1 MPQEHWKEIMK
12 PIAILV
18 LSLSIGLAER
28 TVTEA
33 QTPSETQAV
42 HVATALD
49 HITVLEFS
57 EPVTLAA
64 AGSSAFSIE
73 RQENKVLIKPMKP
86 GASTDLFVW
95 TASGRFTYEL
105 DPPGEPKNMN
115 FAVDSPSPVDK
126 PVVGADANA
135 RMTEV
140 ADMLLTRAFL
150 GADRVENGDIKNDK
164 GKVVI
169 RIENLFQSANSLYIR
184 YSIQNLGERPY
195 RVLKP
200 AVYELSPPETTI
212 SLTSLRHT
220 QLDSR
225 TVQKLGT
232 DKAKRL
238 QLVVASAET
247 RKEDIRPGDST
258 RGVIVLRQQFS
269 APTVL
274 QLVFANAG
282 EHHVSATFVF

>member
-1 MPQEHWKEIMK
+1 MK

-18 LSLSIGLAER
+18 LSLLIGLAGR

-64 AGSSAFSIE
+64 AGSSAFNIE
-73 RQENKVLIKPMKP
+73 RQENKVLIKPMKS

-95 TASGRFTYEL
+95 TASRRFTYEL
-105 DPPGEPKNMN
+105 DPPGEARNMN
-115 FAVDSPSPVDK
+115 FAVDNPSPVNK
-126 PVVGADANA
+126 PVDGADAHA

-140 ADMLLTRAFL
+140 ADMALTRALL
-150 GADRVENGDIKNDK
+150 GADRVENSDIRNDK
-164 GKVVI
+164 GRVVI
-169 RIENLFQSANSLYIR
+169 RIENVFQSANSIYIR
-184 YSIQNLGERPY
+184 YSVQNLAERPY

-212 SLTSLRHT
+212 SVSSLRHT
-220 QLDSR
+220 QLDAR
-225 TVQKLGT
+225 TIQKL
-232 DKAKRL
+232 ANNKRL
-238 QLVVASAET
+238 ALVVASSET

-258 RGVIVLRQQFS
+258 RGVIVLRQQFP

-274 QLVFANAG
+274 QLVFADAG
-282 EHHVSATFVF
+282 ERHVSATFVF